1 MREPGY
7 KVVWPLGELVYQRLS
22 LGPRVSDLK
31 GKTMCEL
38 SDWIFRAE
46 EVFPMIRG
54 LLLGQYPSIKFIE
67 YSAFGN
73 THGPTEAEV
82 IAALPDRLH
91 QHGCD
96 AVISGVGG

>member
-1 MREPGY
+1 MREPAY
-7 KVVWPLGELVYQRLS
+7 KVIWPLGRLSYQTLS
-22 LGPRVSDLK
+22 LGPRILDLK

-46 EVFPMIRG
+46 EVFSMIRG

-67 YSAFGN
+67 YSVFGN
-73 THGPTEAEV
+73 THCPKEAEV

-91 QHGCD
+91 KHGCD

>member
-7 KVVWPLGELVYQRLS
+7 KVVWPLGELAYQVPS

-31 GKTMCEL
+31 GKTVCEL

-46 EVFPMIRG
+46 EVFPMIRE

-67 YSAFGN
+67 YSVFGN
-73 THGPTEAEV
+73 THGPKEAEV

-91 QHGCD
+91 KHGCD